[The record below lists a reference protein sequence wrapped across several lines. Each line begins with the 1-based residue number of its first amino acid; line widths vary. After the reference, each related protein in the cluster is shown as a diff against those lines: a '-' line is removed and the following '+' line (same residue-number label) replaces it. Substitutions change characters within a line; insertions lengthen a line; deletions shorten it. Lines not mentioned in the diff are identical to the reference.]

1 MTAINVEQISSLEE
15 YSIERRI
22 ILLGSLQFELKGLE
36 KLQTKLQRVAKMEE
50 VERIV
55 EKHGAEMQ
63 KKAVNNASKFRG
75 HYEGRGKNKHF
86 VKPTGATKRSISVN
100 SSKIDRFKY
109 RVAPGTAYAAYVEL
123 GTRKMSAQPF
133 IKPAFDEQKKLF
145 KDDLERLVK

>member
-1 MTAINVEQISSLEE
+1 LADV
-15 YSIERRI
+15 R
-22 ILLGSLQFELKGLE
+22 FELKGLE
-36 KLQTKLQRVAKMEE
+36 KLQKKLQKVAKMEE
-50 VERIV
+50 MERII
-55 EKHGAEMQ
+55 EKHGTEMQ
-63 KKAVNNASKFRG
+63 RKAIINASKFRG

-100 SSKIDRFKY
+100 SSKVGRFKY
-109 RVAPGTAYAAYVEL
+109 KVAPGTSYAAYVEL

>member
-1 MTAINVEQISSLEE
+1 MS
-15 YSIERRI
+15 
-22 ILLGSLQFELKGLE
+22 SLQFELKGLE
-36 KLQTKLQRVAKMEE
+36 KLQSKLQRVAKMEE
-50 VERIV
+50 VEHIV
-55 EKHGAEMQ
+55 EKHGEAMQ
-63 KKAVNNASKFRG
+63 KKAVNNASRFRG

-100 SSKIDRFKY
+100 SGKIDRFRY

>member
-1 MTAINVEQISSLEE
+1 
-15 YSIERRI
+15 
-22 ILLGSLQFELKGLE
+22 
-36 KLQTKLQRVAKMEE
+36 MEE

-63 KKAVNNASKFRG
+63 KKAVSNASKFRG

-100 SSKIDRFKY
+100 SNKIGRFKY
-109 RVAPGTAYAAYVEL
+109 KVAPGTAYAAYVEL

-133 IKPAFDEQKKLF
+133 IKPAFDDQKKLF

>member
-1 MTAINVEQISSLEE
+1 M
-15 YSIERRI
+15 
-22 ILLGSLQFELKGLE
+22 GSLQFELKGLE

-55 EKHGAEMQ
+55 EKHGTEMQ

-100 SSKIDRFKY
+100 SSKIDRFRY
-109 RVAPGTAYAAYVEL
+109 RVAPGTDYAAYVEL

-145 KDDLERLVK
+145 KNDLERLVK

>member
-1 MTAINVEQISSLEE
+1 MADL
-15 YSIERRI
+15 R
-22 ILLGSLQFELKGLE
+22 FELKGLE
-36 KLQTKLQRVAKMEE
+36 KLQKKLQKVSKMEE
-50 VERIV
+50 IERIV

-75 HYEGRGKNKHF
+75 HYEGRGKSRHF

-100 SSKIDRFKY
+100 SSKIDRFRY

-145 KDDLERLVK
+145 KNDLERLVK

>member
-1 MTAINVEQISSLEE
+1 M
-15 YSIERRI
+15 
-22 ILLGSLQFELKGLE
+22 QFELKGLE
-36 KLQTKLQRVAKMEE
+36 KLQKKLQKVAKLEE

-55 EKHGAEMQ
+55 EKHGSEMQ

-100 SSKIDRFKY
+100 SSKIDRFRY

-145 KDDLERLVK
+145 KNDLERLVK

>member
-1 MTAINVEQISSLEE
+1 LADV
-15 YSIERRI
+15 R
-22 ILLGSLQFELKGLE
+22 FELKGLE
-36 KLQTKLQRVAKMEE
+36 KLQKKLQKVAKMEE
-50 VERIV
+50 MERII
-55 EKHGAEMQ
+55 EKHGTEMQ
-63 KKAVNNASKFRG
+63 RKAIINASKFRG

-100 SSKIDRFKY
+100 SSKVGRFKY
-109 RVAPGTAYAAYVEL
+109 KVAPGTDYAAYVEL

>member
-1 MTAINVEQISSLEE
+1 M
-15 YSIERRI
+15 
-22 ILLGSLQFELKGLE
+22 GSLQFELKGLE

-55 EKHGAEMQ
+55 EKHGTAMQ
-63 KKAVNNASKFRG
+63 KKAVNNASRFRG

-100 SSKIDRFKY
+100 SSKIDRFRY

-133 IKPAFDEQKKLF
+133 IKPAFDEQKKQF

>member
-1 MTAINVEQISSLEE
+1 MADV
-15 YSIERRI
+15 R
-22 ILLGSLQFELKGLE
+22 FELKGLE
-36 KLQTKLQRVAKMEE
+36 KLQKKLQKVAKMEE
-50 VERIV
+50 MERII

-63 KKAVNNASKFRG
+63 RKAIINASKFRG

-100 SSKIDRFKY
+100 SSKIDRFRY

-145 KDDLERLVK
+145 KNDLERLVK

>member
-1 MTAINVEQISSLEE
+1 M
-15 YSIERRI
+15 
-22 ILLGSLQFELKGLE
+22 GSLQFELKGLE

-109 RVAPGTAYAAYVEL
+109 RVAPGTAYAVYVEL

-133 IKPAFDEQKKLF
+133 IKPAFDDQKKLF

>member
-1 MTAINVEQISSLEE
+1 M
-15 YSIERRI
+15 
-22 ILLGSLQFELKGLE
+22 QFELKGLE
-36 KLQTKLQRVAKMEE
+36 KLQKKLQKVAKLEE

-55 EKHGAEMQ
+55 EKHGSEMQ

-75 HYEGRGKNKHF
+75 HY

-100 SSKIDRFKY
+100 SSKVGRFKY

-133 IKPAFDEQKKLF
+133 IKPAFDEQKKQF

>member
-1 MTAINVEQISSLEE
+1 M
-15 YSIERRI
+15 
-22 ILLGSLQFELKGLE
+22 GSLQFELKGLE

-55 EKHGAEMQ
+55 EKHGTEMQ

-100 SSKIDRFKY
+100 SSKVGRFKY
-109 RVAPGTAYAAYVEL
+109 KVAPGTSYSAYVEL

>member
-1 MTAINVEQISSLEE
+1 M
-15 YSIERRI
+15 
-22 ILLGSLQFELKGLE
+22 GSLQFELKGLE

-63 KKAVNNASKFRG
+63 KKAVSNASKFRG

-100 SSKIDRFKY
+100 SHKIGRFKY
-109 RVAPGTAYAAYVEL
+109 KVAPGTAYAAYVEL

-133 IKPAFDEQKKLF
+133 IKPAFDDQKKLF

>member
-1 MTAINVEQISSLEE
+1 MADV
-15 YSIERRI
+15 R
-22 ILLGSLQFELKGLE
+22 FELKGLE
-36 KLQTKLQRVAKMEE
+36 KLQKKLQKVAKMEE
-50 VERIV
+50 MERII
-55 EKHGAEMQ
+55 EKHGTEMQ
-63 KKAVNNASKFRG
+63 RKAIINASKFRG

-100 SSKIDRFKY
+100 SSKVGRFKY
-109 RVAPGTAYAAYVEL
+109 KVAPGTDYAAYVEL

>member
-1 MTAINVEQISSLEE
+1 MADV
-15 YSIERRI
+15 R
-22 ILLGSLQFELKGLE
+22 FELKGLE
-36 KLQTKLQRVAKMEE
+36 KLQKKLQKVSKMEE
-50 VERIV
+50 MERII
-55 EKHGAEMQ
+55 EKHGTEMQ
-63 KKAVNNASKFRG
+63 RKAIINASKFRG

-100 SSKIDRFKY
+100 SSKVGRFKY
-109 RVAPGTAYAAYVEL
+109 KVAPGTSYAAYVEL

>member
-1 MTAINVEQISSLEE
+1 MADV
-15 YSIERRI
+15 R
-22 ILLGSLQFELKGLE
+22 FELKGLE
-36 KLQTKLQRVAKMEE
+36 KLQKKLQKVAKMEE
-50 VERIV
+50 MERII

-63 KKAVNNASKFRG
+63 RKAIINASKFRG

-100 SSKIDRFKY
+100 SSKVGRFKY
-109 RVAPGTAYAAYVEL
+109 KVAPGTNYAAYVEL